1 MSGKFCWVRFWL
13 CIGLLW
19 LVLYVFL
26 MARLLCCLLWL
37 LLLGHFG
44 CALVFSY
51 FLPLK
56 NPCMYHIKLIN
67 IMIF

>member
-1 MSGKFCWVRFWL
+1 
-13 CIGLLW
+13 
-19 LVLYVFL
+19 
-26 MARLLCCLLWL
+26 LLCCLLWL